1 MNILLIV
8 YASLAAGAASWLA
21 TGAVL
26 RLLRRRGVLDIPN
39 ERSSHSSPT
48 PRGGGIAVAGV
59 LFAAWLGFWLSGT
72 GGLAAPHF
80 WIILAAGA
88 ALAVISW
95 FDDVRGGLPPT
106 VRLGAQAIAVGAGLM
121 ALPEGAGVFQGALP
135 PALDLAL
142 SGLIWLWFVNLFN
155 FMDGID
161 GISGVEAA
169 SIGGGI
175 ALIAVYKPDASIDP
189 LLAAT
194 VSAAAVGFLCWNWH
208 PAKIFLGD
216 VGSVPLGFL
225 LGWLLLN
232 LASGGAWAAAAI
244 LPLYYL
250 ADATITL
257 ARRALR
263 GEMIW
268 QAHREH
274 FYQRAVRNGRSHA
287 AVSLG
292 VALCNVILV
301 GLAMLS
307 MTWPWAA
314 LTAAAAAVFAL
325 LVWLSR

>member
-1 MNILLIV
+1 MLATIAV
-8 YASLAAGAASWLA
+8 VLAATVAA
-21 TGAVL
+21 TGLVL
-26 RLLRRRGVLDIPN
+26 KLLRRHAIFDRPN
-39 ERSSHSSPT
+39 ERSSHTELT
-48 PRGGGIAVAGV
+48 PRGGGIAVIAVLVVAWGLLAPVADRGEIYTVVLALLFLAGV
-59 LFAAWLGFWLSGT
+59 SWVDDLRSLSPGIRLLAQ
-72 GGLAAPHF
+72 LAA
-80 WIILAAGA
+80 ILP
-88 ALAVISW
+88 ALYWMSEKTSI
-95 FDDVRGGLPPT
+95 
-106 VRLGAQAIAVGAGLM
+106 
-121 ALPEGAGVFQGALP
+121 FQGII
-135 PALDLAL
+135 PAPFDLIL
-142 SGLIWLWFVNLFN
+142 VGLIWVWFINLFN

>member
-1 MNILLIV
+1 MLT
-8 YASLAAGAASWLA
+8 AAVAVLTATVAA
-21 TGAVL
+21 TGLVL
-26 RLLRRRGVLDIPN
+26 KLLRRHAIFDRPN
-39 ERSSHSSPT
+39 ERSSHTELT
-48 PRGGGIAVAGV
+48 PRGGGIAVIAVLVVAWGLLAPAADRGEIYTVVLALLFLDGV
-59 LFAAWLGFWLSGT
+59 SWVDDLRSLSPGIRLLAQ
-72 GGLAAPHF
+72 LAAILPALYWMSEKTSIF
-80 WIILAAGA
+80 QGIIPAPFDLILA
-88 ALAVISW
+88 
-95 FDDVRGGLPPT
+95 
-106 VRLGAQAIAVGAGLM
+106 
-121 ALPEGAGVFQGALP
+121 
-135 PALDLAL
+135 
-142 SGLIWLWFVNLFN
+142 GLIWVWFINLFN

-175 ALIAVYKPDASIDP
+175 ALLAVYRPDAGVDP

>member
-1 MNILLIV
+1 MLT
-8 YASLAAGAASWLA
+8 AAVAVLTATVAA
-21 TGAVL
+21 TGLVL
-26 RLLRRRGVLDIPN
+26 KLLRRHAIFDRPN
-39 ERSSHSSPT
+39 ERSSHTELT
-48 PRGGGIAVAGV
+48 PRGGGIAVIAVLVVAWGLLAPAADRGEIYTVVLALLFLAGV
-59 LFAAWLGFWLSGT
+59 SWVDDLRSLSPGIRLLAQ
-72 GGLAAPHF
+72 LAAILPALYWMSEKTSIF
-80 WIILAAGA
+80 QGIIPAPFDLILA
-88 ALAVISW
+88 
-95 FDDVRGGLPPT
+95 
-106 VRLGAQAIAVGAGLM
+106 
-121 ALPEGAGVFQGALP
+121 
-135 PALDLAL
+135 
-142 SGLIWLWFVNLFN
+142 GLIWVWFINLFN

-175 ALIAVYKPDASIDP
+175 ALLAVYRPDAGVDP

>member
-1 MNILLIV
+1 MLT
-8 YASLAAGAASWLA
+8 AAVAVLTATVAA
-21 TGAVL
+21 TGLVL
-26 RLLRRRGVLDIPN
+26 KLLRRHAIFDRPN
-39 ERSSHSSPT
+39 ERSSHTELT
-48 PRGGGIAVAGV
+48 PRGGGIAVIAVLVVAWGLLAPAADRGEIYTVVLALLFLAGV
-59 LFAAWLGFWLSGT
+59 SWVDDLRSLSPGIRLLAQ
-72 GGLAAPHF
+72 LAAILPALYWMSEKTSIF
-80 WIILAAGA
+80 QGIIPAPFDLILA
-88 ALAVISW
+88 
-95 FDDVRGGLPPT
+95 
-106 VRLGAQAIAVGAGLM
+106 
-121 ALPEGAGVFQGALP
+121 
-135 PALDLAL
+135 
-142 SGLIWLWFVNLFN
+142 GLIWVWFINLFN

-175 ALIAVYKPDASIDP
+175 ALLAVYRPDAGVDP

-314 LTAAAAAVFAL
+314 LTAAAVFAL

>member
-1 MNILLIV
+1 MLT
-8 YASLAAGAASWLA
+8 AAVAVLTATVAA
-21 TGAVL
+21 TGLVL
-26 RLLRRRGVLDIPN
+26 KLLRRHAIFDRPN
-39 ERSSHSSPT
+39 ERSSHTELT
-48 PRGGGIAVAGV
+48 PRGGGIAVIAVLVVAWGLLAPAADRGEIYTVVLALLFLAGV
-59 LFAAWLGFWLSGT
+59 SWVDDLRSLSPGIRLLAQ
-72 GGLAAPHF
+72 LAAILPALYWMSEKTSIF
-80 WIILAAGA
+80 QGIIPAPFDLILA
-88 ALAVISW
+88 
-95 FDDVRGGLPPT
+95 
-106 VRLGAQAIAVGAGLM
+106 
-121 ALPEGAGVFQGALP
+121 
-135 PALDLAL
+135 
-142 SGLIWLWFVNLFN
+142 GLIWVWFINLFN

-175 ALIAVYKPDASIDP
+175 ALLAVYRPDAGVDP

-263 GEMIW
+263 GDKIW